1 MRCFW
6 KGALPTAACRV
17 CTADAIHIHFVVTD
31 TGFAGGEA
39 TDSQPCLKAFED
51 GTLTIP
57 EDPNDVIAARERA
70 VAALAGVPA
79 VGVWGLAKGVGI
91 GDVMALGILV
101 LVGTTVFF
109 VVAAGIDAAESPQ
122 S

>member
-1 MRCFW
+1 MVLAVTLLRAVLVLGLVLV
-6 KGALPTAACRV
+6 GAPLAAFVYRAVFFARQRLLPA
-17 CTADAIHIHFVVTD
+17 
-31 TGFAGGEA
+31 
-39 TDSQPCLKAFED
+39 
-51 GTLTIP
+51 P
-57 EDPNDVIAARERA
+57 EMRA